1 MGCDA
6 RGQAHTLEAVAAA
19 IVLLS
24 AILFALQVTAVTP
37 LSGSTSNQHIETQQ
51 AELAQG
57 VLAGEAENGSLKRM
71 LVYYNT
77 SADDGHRFHNATGG
91 SGQYDGT
98 IPTGENVPAVAPA
111 LSETFL
117 DRGTA
122 VNVDLY
128 YLEPDGRRRQPLIDL
143 GTPSDHATT
152 ATQQVTL
159 FENDTI
165 LASDGTPTDETVAE
179 AAANDSYYVGDGDDI
194 DGDASSV
201 FNVVEVEVTV
211 WRM

>member
-1 MGCDA
+1 MARDS

-57 VLAGEAENGSLKRM
+57 LLAGEAENGSLKRT
-71 LVYYNT
+71 LLYYNT
-77 SADDGHRFHNATGG
+77 SAEDDGFHGATGG
-91 SGQYDGT
+91 RGQYDGT
-98 IPTGENVPAVAPA
+98 LPTGPDAPAFGPA

-117 DRGTA
+117 ERGTA

-128 YLEPDGRRRQPLIDL
+128 YLRDGDRRRQPLIEL
-143 GTPSDHATT
+143 GTPSDHAAT
-152 ATQQVTL
+152 ATHRVTL
-159 FENDTI
+159 FEADAI
-165 LASDGTPTDETVAE
+165 LGSDGTPTDETVAE
-179 AAANDSYYVGDGDDI
+179 AASNGTYFVDRDVDGTN
-194 DGDASSV
+194 SPV